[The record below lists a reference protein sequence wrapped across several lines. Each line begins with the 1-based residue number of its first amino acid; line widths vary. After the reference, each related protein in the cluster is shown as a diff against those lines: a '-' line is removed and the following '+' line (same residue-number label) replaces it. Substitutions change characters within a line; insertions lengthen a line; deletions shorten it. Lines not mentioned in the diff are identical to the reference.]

1 MAARQLP
8 ARNYFA
14 AFVLIVATMYAL
26 IFFTGD
32 SRTPQLGLDLQG
44 GTTVTLTARTPGGK
58 APSQEDLELARRVD
72 ALFPPAQPGSGA

>member
-8 ARNYFA
+8 ARRYFA
-14 AFVLIVATMYAL
+14 ALALIIAGMYAL

-44 GTTVTLTARTPGGK
+44 GTTVTLTARTP
-58 APSQEDLELARRVD
+58 D
-72 ALFPPAQPGSGA
+72 GSVSPRPRS